1 MISNNDIIKYEMM
14 MSIPKECLITLEL
27 VMSKTYGKQ
36 ISELMNHE
44 LNSPKHC
51 LLCCFLLFDEN
62 NPIYKYYFELL
73 PKDYS
78 NFHIFYTKNE
88 LQYLTGSPFMNLII
102 NKKINMQMNY
112 NKICDNIE
120 ITIHNVKI
128 DALVPFAD
136 LLNQRRPRQTQWFYD
151 NIKDAFIFQ
160 SI

>member
-1 MISNNDIIKYEMM
+1 
-14 MSIPKECLITLEL
+14 
-27 VMSKTYGKQ
+27 
-36 ISELMNHE
+36 
-44 LNSPKHC
+44 
-51 LLCCFLLFDEN
+51 
-62 NPIYKYYFELL
+62 
-73 PKDYS
+73 
-78 NFHIFYTKNE
+78 
-88 LQYLTGSPFMNLII
+88 MNLII

-112 NKICDNIE
+112 NKIGDNIE